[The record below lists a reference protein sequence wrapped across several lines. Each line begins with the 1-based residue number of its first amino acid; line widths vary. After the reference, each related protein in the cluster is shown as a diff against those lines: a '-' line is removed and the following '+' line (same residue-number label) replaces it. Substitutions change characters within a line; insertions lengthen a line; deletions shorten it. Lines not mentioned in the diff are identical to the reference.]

1 MPEVLD
7 VYDINKNKIGKIIP
21 RIDHEPLLDGEFII
35 ALRAWIINRENKILF
50 TRRSLNKTHPGK
62 WEPTG
67 GLLTS
72 GEDSLSGMKR
82 EIKEEIGLDI
92 KDNEITL
99 INTQVEIE
107 EHEFVNILRDV
118 YLIRKDITEKDLVF
132 ADNEVIDA
140 KFLTIEELISYI
152 DRGES
157 FEWLRSFETTYKE
170 ITKEEF

>member
-1 MPEVLD
+1 
-7 VYDINKNKIGKIIP
+7 
-21 RIDHEPLLDGEFII
+21 
-35 ALRAWIINRENKILF
+35 
-50 TRRSLNKTHPGK
+50 
-62 WEPTG
+62 
-67 GLLTS
+67 
-72 GEDSLSGMKR
+72 MKR

-92 KDNEITL
+92 KDNEISL

-107 EHEFVNILRDV
+107 EHEFVNILRDI

-140 KFLTIEELISYI
+140 KFLTIEELIGYI